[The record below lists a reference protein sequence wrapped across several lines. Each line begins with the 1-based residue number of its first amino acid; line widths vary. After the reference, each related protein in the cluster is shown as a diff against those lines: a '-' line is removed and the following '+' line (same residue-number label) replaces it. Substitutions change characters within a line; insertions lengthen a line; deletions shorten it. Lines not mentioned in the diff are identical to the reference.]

1 MFVRIFEF
9 LESLDRR
16 FIYLSILIVLIVPY
30 LLKINLP
37 LKITPPVQSLYDTV
51 EKLAEKNKNSEHQ
64 KIALFC
70 LDWDPSTQAE
80 NWPQTQAV
88 MEHLMMRDIKV
99 ALMSWNP
106 IGAGM
111 ADEVA
116 EAAVAN
122 LKKHTGIEK
131 KHGEDW
137 CNWGY
142 KYYQEPVVLSMIK
155 DLYSIIKE
163 DIHGTP
169 IRDIPMMKDV
179 EGLHDAAFLYQ
190 TTGGGMLWPWIAFVA
205 PATKADLAHGCT
217 AVMGPEAYPYLNSGQ
232 LCGLLEGY
240 AGAAQYELLTGL
252 PGRATEMDGP
262 QNFAHLWIILSVL
275 LGNIGYLV
283 TKKRK
288 K

>member
-1 MFVRIFEF
+1 MFTKIFLF
-9 LESLDRR
+9 LESIDRR
-16 FIYLSILIVLIVPY
+16 IIYLSILIVLAVPY
-30 LLKINLP
+30 LLKIKVP
-37 LKITPPVQSLYDTV
+37 LKITPPVQGLYDTV
-51 EKLAEKNKNSEHQ
+51 ENLAEHNQKSKHQ

-88 MEHLMMRDIKV
+88 MEHLLMRDIKV
-99 ALMSWNP
+99 AMMSWNP

-111 ADEVA
+111 ATEVGK
-116 EAAVAN
+116 AAVAN

-131 KHGEDW
+131 EYGKDW

-142 KYYQEPVVLSMIK
+142 KYYQDPVVLSMIK
-155 DLYSIIKE
+155 DLYAIIKE
-163 DIHGTP
+163 DIYGTS
-169 IRDIPMMKDV
+169 IRDVPMMADV
-179 EGLHDAAFLYQ
+179 EGLHDAAFLYE
-190 TTGGGMLWPWIAFVA
+190 TTGGAALWPWIAYVA
-205 PATKADLAHGCT
+205 PATKAELGYGCT

-232 LCGLLEGY
+232 LCGMLEGF
-240 AGAAQYELLTGL
+240 AGAAQYELLTNI

-283 TKKRK
+283 IRKRK
-288 K
+288 A